1 MLKAKAAG
9 AVATGRLAEHGS
21 TMTTRR
27 GEAARIKEQYS
38 DHGPGLSRTMGRS
51 SSKSGM
57 LTNIQYRI
65 LKRISPGAPDCCS
78 GAIYEG
84 KSKLA
89 ALMGDEIFDKIAGK
103 VIIDFGCGEGADAVE
118 MAVRG
123 AKRVIGID
131 IREDV
136 LQASRQKALS
146 AGVQNS
152 LFVSSTKE
160 LADIV
165 VSVDAFEHFADPA
178 GILRSMNTLL
188 QPAGEV
194 LVSFGPTW
202 YHPLGGHL
210 FSVFPWA
217 HLIFSEKALIRWR
230 STFKTDKATRFS
242 EVAGGL
248 NQMTIA
254 KFEELIA
261 GSPLRF
267 ASLELV
273 PIKKLRRFHNRLTR
287 EFTTAI
293 VRCRLVKRT

>member
-1 MLKAKAAG
+1 M
-9 AVATGRLAEHGS
+9 
-21 TMTTRR
+21 
-27 GEAARIKEQYS
+27 
-38 DHGPGLSRTMGRS
+38 
-51 SSKSGM
+51 
-57 LTNIQYRI
+57 
-65 LKRISPGAPDCCS
+65 
-78 GAIYEG
+78 
-84 KSKLA
+84 
-89 ALMGDEIFDKIAGK
+89 
-103 VIIDFGCGEGADAVE
+103 
-118 MAVRG
+118 
-123 AKRVIGID
+123 IGID
-131 IREDV
+131 IREDI
-136 LQASRQKALS
+136 LQLARQKAVS
-146 AGVQNS
+146 AGVQNTC
-152 LFVSSTKE
+152 LFASSTKE
-160 LADIV
+160 AADVV

-178 GILRSMNTLL
+178 GILHSMNTLQ

-217 HLIFSEKALIRWR
+217 HLLFSEKALIRWR
-230 STFKTDKATRFS
+230 STFKTDGATRFS

-261 GSPLRF
+261 GSPLRL

-287 EFTTAI
+287 EFTTAV

>member
-1 MLKAKAAG
+1 M
-9 AVATGRLAEHGS
+9 VASKTN
-21 TMTTRR
+21 MR
-27 GEAARIKEQYS
+27 GGI
-38 DHGPGLSRTMGRS
+38 
-51 SSKSGM
+51 
-57 LTNIQYRI
+57 LTDIQYRI
-65 LKRISPGAPDCCS
+65 LKRLSPQAPDCCTGS
-78 GAIYEG
+78 IYEG

-89 ALMGDEIFDKIAGK
+89 VLMGEDIFEKIAGK

-118 MAVRG
+118 MAGKG

-131 IREDV
+131 IRED
-136 LQASRQKALS
+136 LLEKARQKARG
-146 AGVQNS
+146 AGVQNTCI
-152 LFVSSTKE
+152 FASSTEE

-165 VSVDAFEHFADPA
+165 VSVDAFEHFSDPA
-178 GILRSMNTLL
+178 GVLRTMSALL
-188 QPAGEV
+188 EPNGEV

-230 STFKTDKATRFS
+230 STFKTDGATRFS

-254 KFEELIA
+254 KFEKLIA
-261 GSPLRF
+261 RSPFSF

-273 PIKKLRRFHNRLTR
+273 PIKKLRHFHSPLTR

-293 VRCRLVKRT
+293 VRCHLVKRR